1 MARSSREREYD
12 VNVLIKYLRDKII
25 VREKKREEKEEQRGM
40 KRVGRRKK
48 SLKMY

>member
-25 VREKKREEKEEQRGM
+25 VREKKREEKEERRGM